1 MLEETAD
8 ETFKAYMTR
17 KTQGWFRRWGCDAT
31 AASPGPGAAPNGA
44 GSGGGAGAATPARLP
59 VPDASDDEDGSVL
72 ITPAGPGGGGG
83 DHVPSPTLD
92 MGTSLSNG
100 ERGPDAGGV
109 GARHPRLQ
117 DFNLGTLIT
126 GAGDDHPTLPI
137 VTLET
142 LPSEGRA

>member
-8 ETFKAYMTR
+8 ETFKAYMTC
-17 KTQGWFRRWGCDAT
+17 KTQGWFLRWGCDAS
-31 AASPGPGAAPNGA
+31 ASPGSGRVGRRGRFSPHHA
-44 GSGGGAGAATPARLP
+44 G
-59 VPDASDDEDGSVL
+59 
-72 ITPAGPGGGGG
+72 GPGGGRRRSCAIANPGHG
-83 DHVPSPTLD
+83 NVVVK
-92 MGTSLSNG
+92 
-100 ERGPDAGGV
+100 RGPDAGGV

>member
-59 VPDASDDEDGSVL
+59 VLDASDDEDGSVL
-72 ITPAGPGGGGG
+72 ITPAGPGGGRRRSCAIANPGHG
-83 DHVPSPTLD
+83 NVVVK
-92 MGTSLSNG
+92 
-100 ERGPDAGGV
+100 RGPDAGGV

-126 GAGDDHPTLPI
+126 GACDDHLTSPI

>member
-1 MLEETAD
+1 MVPALGMRRRGRQPRRGE
-8 ETFKAYMTR
+8 R
-17 KTQGWFRRWGCDAT
+17 RLRWGCDAST
-31 AASPGPGAAPNGA
+31 SPGSGRVGRRGRFSPHHA
-44 GSGGGAGAATPARLP
+44 G
-59 VPDASDDEDGSVL
+59 
-72 ITPAGPGGGGG
+72 GPGGGRRRSCAIANPGHG
-83 DHVPSPTLD
+83 NVVVK
-92 MGTSLSNG
+92 
-100 ERGPDAGGV
+100 RGPDAGGV

>member
-17 KTQGWFRRWGCDAT
+17 KTQGWFRGWGCDAA
-31 AASPGPGAAPNGA
+31 AASPDPGAAPNGA

-72 ITPAGPGGGGG
+72 ITPAGPGGGGRRQSCAIANPG
-83 DHVPSPTLD
+83 HGNVIVK
-92 MGTSLSNG
+92 
-100 ERGPDAGGV
+100 RGPDAGGV

-126 GAGDDHPTLPI
+126 GAGDDHPTSPI